1 IAMTKLDGSSKGGIV
16 LAIDQSLKIP
26 VNLIGLGEKLNY
38 LQDFDEEFF
47 VRGLFKELL

>member
-1 IAMTKLDGSSKGGIV
+1 MSNVQRHKSPDKL
-16 LAIDQSLKIP
+16 
-26 VNLIGLGEKLNY
+26 NGLGEKLND